1 LSQIP
6 FGRSWSLE
14 GQPGGIKV
22 LAAFAA
28 QFLEQGQ
35 EVEPEL
41 ANLLERY
48 LTYLLEYG
56 LRTPGFLKAVS

>member
-1 LSQIP
+1 LQRSSWNRVKNHEIP
-6 FGRSWSLE
+6 
-14 GQPGGIKV
+14 
-22 LAAFAA
+22 
-28 QFLEQGQ
+28 Q